1 MAMAA
6 LTCSLLCL
14 AAIQLSAQVAPSSK
28 EAPATPWELELRAA
42 DLDGSEPEMFLEDA
56 LSGRPV
62 RVLTFPEPRHGL
74 RRQKRDWVVPPI
86 IVQENQRGPYPKKLA
101 QVKSNKDKEAKVF
114 YSVTGPGADQAPQS
128 LFIMERETG
137 WLAVTTVLDREQ
149 RSQYTLFLHALS
161 SDGVAVEDPMET
173 VIAVTDQNDNRPRF
187 TQEVFEGSVMEGAL
201 PGTSVMQVSATDPD
215 DSENT
220 LNAAIAYTLLSQDPP
235 LPRSLMFTINQNT
248 GVISLL
254 SSGLDQKSFPVY
266 VLKVQAA
273 DLQGNGLSAT
283 AIAIIRVVD
292 SSARPPICSP
302 PLGKASEERPGRTP
316 RQGRRNRPCPAG
328 PASDPRPPGPGQAEG
343 PGRRQDRPEGGEGA
357 QPSRALTARLLRM
370 GKLRQG
376 LTVGAVRIEV
386 LAGP

>member
-1 MAMAA
+1 
-6 LTCSLLCL
+6 
-14 AAIQLSAQVAPSSK
+14 
-28 EAPATPWELELRAA
+28 
-42 DLDGSEPEMFLEDA
+42 MFLEDA

-302 PLGKASEERPGRTP
+302 RRVNTCPSCAAASCPGIWGNYNSHVAGRFGV
-316 RQGRRNRPCPAG
+316 QGPVEL
-328 PASDPRPPGPGQAEG
+328 QAEAAG
-343 PGRRQDRPEGGEGA
+343 WAVPPLDPEGTGVCAGA
-357 QPSRALTARLLRM
+357 R
-370 GKLRQG
+370 GWG
-376 LTVGAVRIEV
+376 LFPANRHGFKSQLDV
-386 LAGP
+386 

>member
-149 RSQYTLFLHALS
+149 RSQYTLFLHAVS

-173 VIAVTDQNDNRPRF
+173 VIAVTDQKDNRPRF

-254 SSGLDQKSFPVY
+254 SSGLDQKVRSQESLEGDAVKL
-266 VLKVQAA
+266 V
-273 DLQGNGLSAT
+273 
-283 AIAIIRVVD
+283 
-292 SSARPPICSP
+292 
-302 PLGKASEERPGRTP
+302 
-316 RQGRRNRPCPAG
+316 PA
-328 PASDPRPPGPGQAEG
+328 GPGQAEG
-343 PGRRQDRPEGGEGA
+343 PGRRKDRPEGGEGA